1 MKELKINSINWK
13 QKCWKYFSVDRF
25 IDAIENGYLYF
36 AAANQFEDNFEGA
49 TTIVSSK
56 VKEFEFGPNFALAN
70 NAFKELQRLT
80 KISCWHKSIH
90 ESYAMWKI
98 YAQENKGVAITTT
111 PDKMRLAFKPYR
123 IKSEYCEEDLIIGN
137 VEYVDLTS
145 QHIDD
150 TMLDVFF
157 YKHLIYAYE
166 NEIRLVISLRTAEE
180 FGVSVPDEGVF
191 VHVDYHELIED
202 IVLGPNLRSE
212 DRISILRVCKKIGL
226 DSKVQDSC
234 LTFKPIF
241 F

>member
-1 MKELKINSINWK
+1 MKELKTNSINWK
-13 QKCWKYFSVDRF
+13 QKCWKYFNVDRF
-25 IDAIENGYLYF
+25 IEAIENGYLYF

-49 TTIVSSK
+49 TMIVSPK
-56 VKEFEFGPNFALAN
+56 VKEFEFGTNSALLN

-80 KISCWHKSIH
+80 KISCWHKSNH

-123 IKSEYCEEDLIIGN
+123 IRPEYCEEDLIIGN

-145 QHIDD
+145 EHIDD
-150 TMLDVFF
+150 TMLGVFF
-157 YKHLIYAYE
+157 YKHLIYANE

-180 FGVSVPDEGVF
+180 FGVSVPNEGVL
-191 VHVDYHELIED
+191 VLVDYHELIEN

-212 DRISILRVCKKIGL
+212 DRIRILGVCEKMGL
-226 DSKVQDSC
+226 DSKIQDSC
-234 LTFKPIF
+234 LTYRPIF